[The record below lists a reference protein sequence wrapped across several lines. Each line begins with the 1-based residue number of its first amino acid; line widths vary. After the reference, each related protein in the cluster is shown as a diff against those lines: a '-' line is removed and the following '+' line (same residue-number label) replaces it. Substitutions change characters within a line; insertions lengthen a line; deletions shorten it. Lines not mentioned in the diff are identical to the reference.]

1 MPPLLGDIVRESLA
15 RDGGVEVLAEVSA
28 REQLAAVVD
37 RTVADVAIVGVAPS
51 DWAGLGGTLRQLL
64 VEHPRLTIIGIA
76 NDGRSGYVYRLQPR
90 GVVINDISPRSL
102 AHTIRSTVAPEDVH
116 PTLHPFSAE

>member
-15 RDGGVEVLAEVSA
+15 RDPSVEVLAEVSA
-28 REQLAAVVD
+28 REQLGAVVD
-37 RTVADVAIVGVAPS
+37 QTIADVAILGVAPS
-51 DWAGLGGTLRQLL
+51 DWAGLGVTLRQLL

-76 NDGRSGYVYRLQPR
+76 NDGRSGYVYQLQPR

-116 PTLHPFSAE
+116 PPLHPFSAE

>member
-15 RDGGVEVLAEVSA
+15 RDAGVEVIAEVPI
-28 REQLAAVVD
+28 REQLASVVEQ
-37 RTVADVAIVGVAPS
+37 TVADVAILGVAPS
-51 DWAGLGGTLRQLL
+51 DWAGLGVTLRPLL

-76 NDGRSGYVYRLQPR
+76 NDGRSGYVYQLQPR

-102 AHTIRSTVAPEDVH
+102 AHTIRATVASEDVH
-116 PTLHPFSAE
+116 PPLHPFSAE